1 MEKGGLARALAVA
14 GLAADDQVGW
24 ADEMRVG
31 LRGTARR
38 VWGRRGVPVRQ
49 VVQFT
54 YEWRHLFVVV
64 NGRAGRV
71 HWAWWAWLP
80 HLKAETI
87 APAVGGLGR
96 GQTEL
101 TAVVW
106 VWDRAPAH
114 RDERMRPFARQHGL
128 AVIEQPPYA
137 PELNPA
143 ERLAERL
150 IEEIR
155 RAVEGKVYPTLEAK
169 VAAVDAFLEH
179 LDADPARLQRLARL
193 AGWDW
198 IAAALRQL
206 PASLLPI
213 AACSHRV
220 GISCVSNGKK

>member
-1 MEKGGLARALAVA
+1 MEKGGLASALAAA

-71 HWAWWAWLP
+71 HWAWLP
-80 HLKAETI
+80 NLKAETI
-87 APAVGGLGR
+87 AAAVGGLGR

-101 TAVVW
+101 AAV

-128 AVIEQPPYA
+128 ALIEPPPYA
-137 PELNPA
+137 PELNP
-143 ERLAERL
+143 AERL

-169 VAAVDAFLEH
+169 VAAVDAFLEQ
-179 LDADPARLQRLARL
+179 LDADPARLQRL

-206 PASLLPI
+206 PASLRPI
-213 AACSHRV
+213 AA
-220 GISCVSNGKK
+220 

>member
-1 MEKGGLARALAVA
+1 MEKGGLASALAAA
-14 GLAADDQVGW
+14 GLHADDQVGW

-31 LRGTARR
+31 LRGTTRR

-71 HWAWWAWLP
+71 HWAWLP
-80 HLKAETI
+80 NLKAETL
-87 APAVGGLGR
+87 AAAVGGLGQ

-101 TAVVW
+101 AGL

-114 RDERMRPFARQHGL
+114 RDERMRPFARQQGL

-143 ERLAERL
+143 ERL
-150 IEEIR
+150 IEEFR
-155 RAVEGKVYPTLEAK
+155 RAVEGKVYPTLEEK
-169 VAAVDAFLEH
+169 VAAVDAFLEQ
-179 LDADPARLQRLARL
+179 LDADPARLQRLA
-193 AGWDW
+193 GWDW
-198 IAAALRQL
+198 IVAALRQL
-206 PASLLPI
+206 PAPSLPMV
-213 AACSHRV
+213 A
-220 GISCVSNGKK
+220 

>member
-1 MEKGGLARALAVA
+1 MEKGGLASGLSAA
-14 GLAADDQVGW
+14 GLAGEDQVGW

-31 LRGTARR
+31 LRGAIRR
-38 VWGRRGVPVRQ
+38 VWGRRGIPVRQ

-71 HWAWWAWLP
+71 HWAWLP
-80 HLKAETI
+80 NLKAEAI
-87 APAVGGLGR
+87 AAAVGGLGR

-101 TAVVW
+101 AAVA
-106 VWDRAPAH
+106 WDRAPGH

-143 ERLAERL
+143 ERL

-155 RAVEGKVYPTLEAK
+155 REVEGRIYATLADK
-169 VAAVDAFLEH
+169 IAAVDAFLLD
-179 LDADPARLQRLARL
+179 LDADPDRVRRL

-198 IAAALRQL
+198 IEQAFACL
-206 PASLLPI
+206 PALSPPI
-213 AACSHRV
+213 AA
-220 GISCVSNGKK
+220 

>member
-1 MEKGGLARALAVA
+1 
-14 GLAADDQVGW
+14 
-24 ADEMRVG
+24 MRVG

-54 YEWRHLFVVV
+54 DEWRHLFVVV
-64 NGRAGRV
+64 KGRAGRV

-80 HLKAETI
+80 NLKAETI
-87 APAVGGLGR
+87 AAAVGGLGR

-101 TAVVW
+101 AAV

-114 RDERMRPFARQHGL
+114 RDERMRPFARQQGL

-137 PELNPA
+137 PELKP
-143 ERLAERL
+143 AERL

-179 LDADPARLQRLARL
+179 LDADPARLQRLA
-193 AGWDW
+193 GWDW

-206 PASLLPI
+206 PASPRPI
-213 AACSHRV
+213 AA
-220 GISCVSNGKK
+220 

>member
-1 MEKGGLARALAVA
+1 
-14 GLAADDQVGW
+14 
-24 ADEMRVG
+24 MRVG

-54 YEWRHLFVVV
+54 DEWRHLFVVV

-71 HWAWWAWLP
+71 HWAWLP
-80 HLKAETI
+80 NLKAETI
-87 APAVGGLGR
+87 AAAVGGLGR

-101 TAVVW
+101 AAV

-137 PELNPA
+137 PELKP
-143 ERLAERL
+143 AERL

-179 LDADPARLQRLARL
+179 LDADPARLQRLA
-193 AGWDW
+193 GWDW

-206 PASLLPI
+206 PASPRPI
-213 AACSHRV
+213 AA
-220 GISCVSNGKK
+220 

>member
-1 MEKGGLARALAVA
+1 VEKGGLASELATA
-14 GLAADDQVGW
+14 GLHAEDQVGW

-31 LRGTARR
+31 LRGTVRR

-71 HWAWWAWLP
+71 HWAWLP
-80 HLKAETI
+80 NLQAETI
-87 APAVGGLGR
+87 AAAIGGLGR
-96 GQTEL
+96 GQTEVD
-101 TAVVW
+101 AI

-114 RDERMRPFARQHGL
+114 RDGRMRPFARSQGL

-143 ERLAERL
+143 ERL

-155 RAVEGKVYPTLEAK
+155 RAVDGRVYATIEEK
-169 VAAVDAFLEH
+169 IAAVDGFLLD
-179 LDADPARLQRLARL
+179 LDADPDRVRRLAD
-193 AGWDW
+193 WDW
-198 IAAALRQL
+198 IDQAFATL
-206 PASLLPI
+206 PALSPPI
-213 AACSHRV
+213 AA
-220 GISCVSNGKK
+220 